1 MIIITRTEH
10 LKVLPGCGPGG
21 KILIMLKYIY
31 ATIITAVVS
40 GILIACFP
48 GPMSVEGVT
57 VVKVLYWVIIVM
69 VWASLVGYFSRRE
82 KKKRDL

>member
-10 LKVLPGCGPGG
+10 LKVLPGCVPGG
-21 KILIMLKYIY
+21 KIPIMLKYIY